1 MMASSHTSKVWRF
14 EDYSGGNREGTGH
27 SFGPSFLE
35 RREVGGSGGIGSIH
49 LPPPG
54 PFPDKLQCLNIAI
67 VSSAT
72 CRAAYPGRITDNML
86 CAGGNMGKDACQ
98 VSRCR
103 RCLATGDREQGAE
116 EGGQG
121 EGETGK
127 GGRGER

>member
-1 MMASSHTSKVWRF
+1 MEVTGRGQGIVLDQASLR
-14 EDYSGGNREGTGH
+14 GGEW
-27 SFGPSFLE
+27 
-35 RREVGGSGGIGSIH
+35 GGSGGTSTIH

-72 CRAAYPGRITDNML
+72 CRAVYPGRITDNML

-103 RCLATGDREQGAE
+103 RCLATRDREQGAE

-121 EGETGK
+121 KGESGK